1 VLAFD
6 HRAQFV
12 DMAAPHG
19 AGAERI
25 AACKALIAQGALR
38 GGAGAEG
45 APISTGV
52 ILDSRYGEHIL
63 PTVTGRGWWV
73 ARAVEQPGSRPLAF
87 EASSALALEL
97 RTWPGEHVAKCLVYL
112 HPDDPPELRRQQL
125 DRLQELQEA
134 CVATSHELLIEVVSP
149 RGMPSDATT
158 IARALD
164 VIYADGVFPDW
175 WKLPP
180 APTSASWTAITRTI
194 ERHDPYCRGVLL
206 LGLDA
211 SEDDLDRGFKV
222 AAPYP
227 AVKGFAVGRSIFAD
241 VAEAWF
247 AGRATDTDVIE
258 GVAARYAR
266 LIALWQEARA
276 AATRDVQ
283 PAAMK

>member
-6 HRAQFV
+6 HRVQFA
-12 DMAAPHG
+12 DMAAPYG
-19 AGAERI
+19 AGAKRI
-25 AACKALIAQGALR
+25 AACKALIAQGAML
-38 GGAGAEG
+38 GGAGTCG
-45 APISTGV
+45 TGV
-52 ILDSRYGEHIL
+52 ILDSRYGEDIL

-87 EASSALALEL
+87 EAGSALALEL

-112 HPDDPPELRRQQL
+112 HPDEPPELRRRQL
-125 DRLQELQEA
+125 DCLRELQTA
-134 CVATSHELLIEVVSP
+134 CVATSHELLVEVVPP
-149 RGMPSDATT
+149 RDLPSDATT

-164 VIYADGVFPDW
+164 VIYADGVYPDW

-180 APTSASWTAITRTI
+180 APTPAAWEAITRTI
-194 ERHDPYCRGVLL
+194 ERNDPHCRGVLL

-211 SEDDLDRGFKV
+211 SEDDLDRGFRV

-227 AVKGFAVGRSIFAD
+227 IVKGFAVGRSIFAD
-241 VAEAWF
+241 MAQAWF
-247 AGRATDTDVIE
+247 AGRATDAEVVS

-266 LIALWQEARA
+266 LIKLWHEARA
-276 AATRDVQ
+276 AGAARDAQ